1 MVKSG
6 PKRARED
13 LFMPTCFVIQGFGR
27 KTDFASGRT
36 LDLDASYEVIKE
48 AVESVPG
55 MDFTC
60 IRADEIVQTGHIER
74 VMYEYLLKAD
84 LVIADLSTS
93 NVNAFYE
100 LGVRCALRPRS
111 TIVVAENKIS
121 FPFDINH
128 VPIHTYEHL
137 GDDIGRR
144 EAKRF
149 KGVLVELIASIMA
162 SGETDSPVYTFIPG
176 LSAPNIPG
184 GTPRME
190 PTVPARGTSLSDVKK
205 HAMEAMDRCDFEG
218 AIPLWQRAREAGP
231 KDNFVVQQLALATY
245 KSKKPS
251 ELESLKKARDILN
264 YLRPHDGLDP
274 ETLGLWGAV
283 HKRLYELEGD
293 QAVLTEAI
301 TATEKGFVVRGDFYN
316 GINLAFLL
324 DRRAAEASPDMA
336 AEDHARAQGVRRRLV
351 EACKAKLEQDPEMSQ
366 VERYWVLATLQQ
378 AAVGLGDEE
387 AAEKWGQQALEQQP
401 ATHMVESS
409 HEQLEKLRALLSRIR
424 EKLG

>member
-1 MVKSG
+1 MLKSG
-6 PKRARED
+6 PALARED
-13 LFMPTCFVIQGFGR
+13 LLMPTCFVIQGFGK

-48 AVESVPG
+48 AVEAVPG
-55 MDFTC
+55 MDFNC
-60 IRADEIVQTGHIER
+60 IRADEIVQTGHIEK

-100 LGVRCALRPRS
+100 LGVRCGLRPCS
-111 TIVVAENKIS
+111 TIVVAESKIS

-149 KGVLVELIASIMA
+149 KGVLVELITEIMG
-162 SGETDSPVYTFIPG
+162 SGRTDSPVYTFVPELVAPRIP
-176 LSAPNIPG
+176 A
-184 GTPRME
+184 GTP
-190 PTVPARGTSLSDVKK
+190 VAAPAPEHGASLSDVKK
-205 HAMEAMDRCDFEG
+205 RAAEAMDRCDFDA
-218 AIPLWQRAREAGP
+218 AIPLWQRAREVGP
-231 KDNFVVQQLALATY
+231 KDNFVVQQLGLATY

-251 ELESLKKARDILN
+251 ELEALRKARDILS
-264 YLRPHDGLDP
+264 YMRPDESLDP

-283 HKRLYELEGD
+283 HKRLFELEGD
-293 QAVLTEAI
+293 DAMLAEAI

-324 DRRAAEASPDMA
+324 DRRAAEADPEMA

-351 EACKAKLEQDPEMSQ
+351 EACSVKLEQSPEMSLAD
-366 VERYWVLATLQQ
+366 RYWTLATLQQ

-387 AAEKWGQQALEQQP
+387 AAAKWGQRALEQQP
-401 ATHMVESS
+401 ASHMVESS
-409 HEQLEKLRALLSRIR
+409 HEQLEKLRALLSKINA
-424 EKLG
+424 KIG